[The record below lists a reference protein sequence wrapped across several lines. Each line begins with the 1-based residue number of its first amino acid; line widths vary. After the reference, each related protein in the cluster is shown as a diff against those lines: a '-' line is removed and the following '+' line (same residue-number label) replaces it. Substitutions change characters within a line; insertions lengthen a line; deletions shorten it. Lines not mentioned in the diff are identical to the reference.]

1 MEDFYADHVTS
12 ETKTIKKGRN
22 FMKKAKLMLSKAS
35 SSLKTDAQIEIF
47 QSRGDFVELGNFNK
61 LFVKNTRKT
70 GPAGKIL
77 VLLLL
82 DAL

>member
-47 QSRGDFVELGNFNK
+47 QSRGDSGELQ
-61 LFVKNTRKT
+61 
-70 GPAGKIL
+70 
-77 VLLLL
+77 
-82 DAL
+82 